1 MIDESAL
8 NYKRGDLVGFKLTL
22 GGGPKD
28 CVGLILNTAVLF
40 GRAARQLWIVEI
52 KDSTP
57 ALDFAWLNKK
67 HIVHETDIFY
77 GLSSVLIGRE
87 TLLRENP
94 VCFPVRNVDG
104 LSEAPAVM
112 VSVALPAARNDVIPE
127 VAQEP
132 ESVENPRE

>member
-8 NYKRGDLVGFKLTL
+8 NYKRGDLVEFKLTL
-22 GGGPKD
+22 GAGPKD

-57 ALDFAWLNKK
+57 ALDTAWLNKK
-67 HIVHETDIFY
+67 HIVHETDIFC
-77 GLSSVLIGRE
+77 GLPCVFIGQE
-87 TLLRENP
+87 TLLRQNP
-94 VCFPVRNVDG
+94 VCFPVRNIKG
-104 LSEAPAVM
+104 LSETPAAI
-112 VSVALPAARNDVIPE
+112 VSVALPVVRNDTALE

-132 ESVENPRE
+132 VSIQGLPE

>member
-8 NYKRGDLVGFKLTL
+8 NYKRGDLVEFKLTL

-57 ALDFAWLNKK
+57 TLDTAWLNKK
-67 HIVHETDIFY
+67 HIVHEADIFC
-77 GLSSVLIGRE
+77 LLPVVFIGRE

-94 VCFPVRNVDG
+94 VCFPVRNING
-104 LSEAPAVM
+104 LSEVPVAM
-112 VSVALPAARNDVIPE
+112 ISVALPIVRQE
-127 VAQEP
+127 VTAQGSEP
-132 ESVENPRE
+132 LQTSAE

>member
-8 NYKRGDLVGFKLTL
+8 NYKRGDLVEFKLTL

-57 ALDFAWLNKK
+57 ELDAAWLNKK
-67 HIVHETDIFY
+67 HIVHETDIFC
-77 GLSSVLIGRE
+77 GLPSVFIGRE
-87 TLLRENP
+87 TLLRKNP
-94 VCFPVRNVDG
+94 VCFPVRT
-104 LSEAPAVM
+104 
-112 VSVALPAARNDVIPE
+112 
-127 VAQEP
+127 
-132 ESVENPRE
+132 

>member
-1 MIDESAL
+1 MINESEL
-8 NYKRGDLVGFKLTL
+8 NYKRGDLVEFKLSL

-28 CVGLILNTAVLF
+28 SVGLILNTAVLF

-57 ALDFAWLNKK
+57 ALDTAWLNKK
-67 HIVHETDIFY
+67 HLVHETDIFC
-77 GLSSVLIGRE
+77 GLPSVFIGRE

-94 VCFPVRNVDG
+94 VCFPVRNMNG
-104 LSEAPAVM
+104 LSEIPAVM
-112 VSVALPAARNDVIPE
+112 VSVALPVARSDIKLE

-132 ESVENPRE
+132 ESVQSPPE

>member
-8 NYKRGDLVGFKLTL
+8 NYKRGNLVEFKLNL

-57 ALDFAWLNKK
+57 ALDTAWLNKK
-67 HIVHETDIFY
+67 HIVHETDIFC
-77 GLSSVLIGRE
+77 GLPSVFIGRE

-94 VCFPVRNVDG
+94 VCFPVRNMNG
-104 LSEAPAVM
+104 LSEAPAVTIC
-112 VSVALPAARNDVIPE
+112 VALPVARNDVIPE
-127 VAQEP
+127 VVQEP
-132 ESVENPRE
+132 ESIQSPPK

>member
-8 NYKRGDLVGFKLTL
+8 NYKRGDLVEFKLTL

-57 ALDFAWLNKK
+57 TLDMAWLNKK
-67 HIVHETDIFY
+67 HIVHETDISCF
-77 GLSSVLIGRE
+77 LPAVFIGRE

-94 VCFPVRNVDG
+94 VCFPVRNING
-104 LSEAPAVM
+104 LSEVPAAM
-112 VSVALPAARNDVIPE
+112 ISVALPIVRQDVN
-127 VAQEP
+127 AQDLAPIQAPAE
-132 ESVENPRE
+132 

>member
-8 NYKRGDLVGFKLTL
+8 NYKRGDLVEFKLNL
-22 GGGPKD
+22 GGGSKD
-28 CVGLILNTAVLF
+28 CVGLILNTAVMF

-57 ALDFAWLNKK
+57 ALDSAWLHKN
-67 HIVHETDIFY
+67 HIVYETDIFC
-77 GLSSVLIGRE
+77 GLPYVFIGRE

-94 VCFPVRNVDG
+94 VCFPVRNMNG

-112 VSVALPAARNDVIPE
+112 VSVALPVACNDVILE
-127 VAQEP
+127 VTQEQ
-132 ESVENPRE
+132 ESIEHPRE

>member
-8 NYKRGDLVGFKLTL
+8 NYKRGDLVEFKLTL

-28 CVGLILNTAVLF
+28 CVGLILNTAVLY

-57 ALDFAWLNKK
+57 ALDTAWLNKK
-67 HIVHETDIFY
+67 HIVHEADIFC
-77 GLSSVLIGRE
+77 GLPSVFIGRE

-94 VCFPVRNVDG
+94 VCFPVRNMNG
-104 LSEAPAVM
+104 LSEAPAVI
-112 VSVALPAARNDVIPE
+112 VSVALPIALKDVILD
-127 VAQEP
+127 VAQEIN
-132 ESVENPRE
+132 SIQSPRE